1 MNFRLVWMGPDDE
14 PNAHRPTL
22 SSVPNR
28 ASRLRYEQLGTDMVR
43 REQLAN
49 GRVKIIPIANFSARI
64 VRDLILDD
72 GVEKGREF
80 GIEAELGG
88 HKFSFIVTASE
99 FPRMGWVL
107 RLLGP
112 QALIYPGQ
120 QQHARAAIQ
129 WLSGPVR
136 QERIFT
142 HLGWT
147 RLGSDWLYLHA
158 GGAVGALGPRCDVH
172 VQLPSALEHY
182 EVRPTVDGAE
192 RANAVRASL
201 RFLALA
207 PDRITFPL
215 LAAVYRAPFGQVDFS
230 LFLTGETGTFKTTLA
245 ALCQQ
250 HFGAEMDASRLPAN
264 FASTANAL
272 ETLAFTAK
280 DSLLVVDDFVPIAGP
295 GDAMLQSVAERL
307 FRAAGNRQGR
317 SRMGGNGRLRS
328 PHPPR
333 TLVLATGEEVPRG
346 HSLRARLLI
355 VDASPGDVVR
365 TVLNECQQAAEQGHL
380 ASAMGAFLCWIAGRY
395 EQLQHRLET
404 RTRELR
410 NHYQGAVHARIPEAL
425 AELHA
430 GFEIWLQFALEV
442 AAIST
447 LERDALELRSAEALR
462 ELAAHQIQYHQ
473 ASDPALR
480 FVSLLRAALASGRAH
495 VADRSG
501 KKPESPEFWGWR
513 RKQGRQWVA
522 QGARVGW
529 ITGSDLFLDPTV
541 SYQVVQQVAGSE
553 PIPLSEQTIRHRLR
567 DRGLLASVDAGR
579 QMLQVRRILEGQPRQ
594 VLHLK
599 TSHLMK

>member
-14 PNAHRPTL
+14 SNGHQSARAAAI
-22 SSVPNR
+22 PNR
-28 ASRLRYEQLGTDMVR
+28 ASRPRYEQLGTDMVR
-43 REQLAN
+43 QEQLAN
-49 GRVKIIPIANFSARI
+49 GRVKTIPIANFIARI

-80 GIEAELGG
+80 GIEAELDG

-107 RLLGP
+107 RHLGP

-129 WLSGPVR
+129 WLSGQVR

-147 RLGSDWLYLHA
+147 RDGSDWLYLHA
-158 GGAVGALGPRCDVH
+158 GGAVGAHGPRCDVR

-182 EVRPTVDGAE
+182 QVPTVGAVE

-201 RFLALA
+201 RFLSLA
-207 PDRITFPL
+207 PDRISFPL
-215 LAAVYRAPFGQVDFS
+215 LAAVYRAPFGKVDFS
-230 LFLTGETGTFKTTLA
+230 LFLTGETGTLKTTLA

-250 HFGAEMDASRLPAN
+250 HFGAKMDAGGLPAN
-264 FASTANAL
+264 FVSTANAL
-272 ETLAFTAK
+272 ESLAFTAK
-280 DSLLVVDDFVPIAGP
+280 DALLVVDDFVPTAGP
-295 GDAMLQSVAERL
+295 GDTTLQSVAERL

-317 SRMGGNGRLRS
+317 NRMGGGGRLRP

-333 TLVLATGEEVPRG
+333 ALVLATGEEVPRG

-355 VDASPGDVVR
+355 VDVGLGDVDR
-365 TVLNECQQAAEQGHL
+365 TITSQCQQAAREGQL
-380 ASAMGAFLCWIAGRY
+380 ASAMGAFLCWIAGRHD
-395 EQLQHRLET
+395 ELQDCLET
-404 RTRELR
+404 KTRDVR
-410 NHYQGAVHARIPEAL
+410 NPYQGAVHARIPGAL
-425 AELHA
+425 AELQC
-430 GFEIWLQFALEV
+430 GFEIWLQFALDV
-442 AAIST
+442 GAISAAERDV
-447 LERDALELRSAEALR
+447 LERRSANALH
-462 ELAAHQIQYHQ
+462 ELGVRQTQYHQ

-480 FVSLLRAALASGRAH
+480 FVSLLRAALASGCAH

-513 RKQGRQWVA
+513 RKQGRGWVA
-522 QGARVGW
+522 QGARIGW

-541 SYQVVQQVAGSE
+541 SYQIVQQMAGPE
-553 PIPLSEQTIRHRLR
+553 RIPLSEQTLRHRLR
-567 DRGLLASVDAGR
+567 ERGLLASIDAGR
-579 QMLQVRRILEGQPRQ
+579 QMLQVRRTLEGRPRQ

-599 TSHLMK
+599 ASHLTK